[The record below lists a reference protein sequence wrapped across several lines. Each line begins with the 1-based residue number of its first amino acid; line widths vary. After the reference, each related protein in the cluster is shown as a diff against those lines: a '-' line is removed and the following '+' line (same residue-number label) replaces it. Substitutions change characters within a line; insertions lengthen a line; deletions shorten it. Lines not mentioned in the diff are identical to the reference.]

1 MFIASLAA
9 FVFSNQFHVVKLAFN
24 FWNPVSISQYRLT
37 RLSDEEYTSAIEQAL
52 EDGDISDAQM
62 MVEIAEENN
71 IGLPA
76 ELIQRTHE
84 STVEFGLR
92 NTWDFLNGSI
102 TGEVTSTA
110 SLGGVLAADYVGIG
124 DARDVIVQGSRL
136 VKGDTYDQLTLG
148 LALAGLATVV
158 PGSGPADLG
167 FSVLKTASKA
177 GKMPK
182 KLVGH
187 LKSTAG
193 ALIDTDG
200 LKRGLSRVSLPELK
214 MPSINAVRTSFRDID
229 WRGVTKGDFAQ
240 LKKPISTMFPVD
252 TGAIK
257 DAFSSALRK
266 DALEEISILANSAT
280 GIISAGG
287 VKSGLRA
294 LEYADDAKD
303 LSRFHS
309 LAAHMGERTSAI
321 IKILG
326 KSAIKLGELLYL
338 VIVMLVAALGWL
350 LGAVWLSISTFRT
363 MYSAIKLGKRYS

>member
-1 MFIASLAA
+1 MLVASLAA
-9 FVFSNQFHVVKLAFN
+9 FVFSNQFQVMKLAFN
-24 FWNPVSISQYRLT
+24 FWNPVSISQYRLSL
-37 RLSDEEYTSAIEQAL
+37 LSEEEYRSAIEQAL
-52 EDGDISDAQM
+52 EEGDISEAQTL
-62 MVEIAEENN
+62 VEIAEENDR
-71 IGLPA
+71 GLPV
-76 ELIQRTHE
+76 ELIRRTQE

-102 TGEVTSTA
+102 TGEITSTA

-124 DARDVIVQGSRL
+124 DARDVIVQGSRM

-167 FSVLKTASKA
+167 FSVLKTANKA

-193 ALIDTDG
+193 ALIDTEG

-214 MPSINAVRTSFRDID
+214 MPSINAVRTSFQDID

-240 LKKPISTMFPVD
+240 LKKPISKMFPVD
-252 TGAIK
+252 AGAIK
-257 DAFSSALRK
+257 NAFSGALRK
-266 DALEEISILANSAT
+266 DALEEIGILANSAT

-309 LAAHMGERTSAI
+309 LAAHMGEKTSAI

-326 KSAIKLGELLYL
+326 KNAIKLGELLYL
-338 VIVMLVAALGWL
+338 AILMLVAALGWL
-350 LGAVWLSISTFRT
+350 CWAAWFSISTFRT
-363 MYSAIKLGKRYS
+363 MYSAIKLAKRYS